1 MTADAVPR
9 RVRLWRLVP
18 VAALLCFVLVLRAP
32 ITVIPPLLGPIRAD
46 LGVDAATAGLLTS
59 IPVLCFGLL
68 TPVASRILRTIGVNL
83 GGVYC
88 LLGIIVGSVVRS
100 VGDVTAAFAGTVLL
114 GVAMAIGN
122 LAIPMLIGRQF
133 RHRAE
138 MLTGAYVITTNLTVT
153 ATTALAVPT
162 AALLGWRWT
171 AAGSG
176 LLLGLAGLVAWVLVY
191 PPGIHGVRAPI
202 RRWAGQHEPVT
213 VEHPS
218 SAQPAT
224 RGPLWRV
231 TGLLSIAFAGHTFA
245 YYAVTAWLPTALV
258 DLRGMTRAEAGV
270 AASLFQAAGMA
281 GPLLVP
287 ILAALRWSSVR
298 TVVVIGAAWVLM
310 PAGMLVAPQWWA
322 VWCVFGGLAQAG
334 FFTSV
339 MAVVIRRSR
348 NVDENRRT
356 TTVMQTVGYSVAA
369 IGPVITGWIHQH
381 TGGWATPFA
390 IILGVTVLMVVAAS
404 FAVHKPAAN
413 PLIVGSAG

>member
-1 MTADAVPR
+1 MSADAVPR
-9 RVRLWRLVP
+9 RMRMWRLVP
-18 VAALLCFVLVLRAP
+18 VVALLCFAPVLRAP

-46 LGVDAATAGLLTS
+46 LGIDATTAGLLTS

-68 TPVASRILRTIGVNL
+68 TPVASRILSAIGVNL

-88 LLGIIVGSVVRS
+88 LVGIIVGSVVRS
-100 VGDVTAAFAGTVLL
+100 AGDVTAAFAGTVLL
-114 GVAMAIGN
+114 GVSMAMGN

-176 LLLGLAGLVAWVLVY
+176 LLLGLGSLGAWVLVY
-191 PPGIHGVRAPI
+191 PPGIQGARAQI
-202 RRWAGQHEPVT
+202 RRWAGQREPVAA
-213 VEHPS
+213 ERRS
-218 SAQPAT
+218 SAPPAT
-224 RGPLWRV
+224 RGALWRV

-270 AASLFQAAGMA
+270 AASLFQAAGLA

-339 MAVVIRRSR
+339 MSVVIRRSR

-356 TTVMQTVGYSVAA
+356 TAVMQTVGYSVAA
-369 IGPVITGWIHQH
+369 IGPVITGWVHQH
-381 TGGWATPFA
+381 TGGWAVPFA
-390 IILGVTVLMVVAAS
+390 IVLGVTVVMVAAAS
-404 FAVHKPAAN
+404 FAVRRAPAE
-413 PLIVGSAG
+413 PVVGG

>member
-1 MTADAVPR
+1 M
-9 RVRLWRLVP
+9 
-18 VAALLCFVLVLRAP
+18 AALLCFALVLRAP

-88 LLGIIVGSVVRS
+88 LLGIIVGSLVRS
-100 VGDVTAAFAGTVLL
+100 AGGVTAAFAGTVLL

-122 LAIPMLIGRQF
+122 LAVPMLIGRQF

-176 LLLGLAGLVAWVLVY
+176 LLLGLAGLAAWVLVY
-191 PPGIHGVRAPI
+191 PPGIQGVRANI
-202 RRWAGQHEPVT
+202 RRWAGQPDPVAP
-213 VEHPS
+213 ESRS
-218 SAQPAT
+218 SAPTTTT

-258 DLRGMTRAEAGV
+258 DLRGMTTAEAGV
-270 AASLFQAAGMA
+270 AASLFQAAGLA

-287 ILAALRWSSVR
+287 VLAALRWSSVR

-322 VWCVFGGLAQAG
+322 VWSVFGGLAQAG

-339 MAVVIRRSR
+339 MSVVIRRSR

-369 IGPVITGWIHQH
+369 VGPVITGWIHQH

-390 IILGVTVLMVVAAS
+390 IILGVTVLMVAAAS
-404 FAVHKPAAN
+404 FAVRKP
-413 PLIVGSAG
+413 PTVEPISAGSTV

>member
-1 MTADAVPR
+1 MSADAVPR
-9 RVRLWRLVP
+9 RVRMWRLVP
-18 VAALLCFVLVLRAP
+18 VVALLCFALVLRAP

-46 LGVDAATAGLLTS
+46 LGIDATTAGLLTS

-68 TPVASRILRTIGVNL
+68 TPVASRILSAIGVNL

-88 LLGIIVGSVVRS
+88 LVGIIVGSVVRS
-100 VGDVTAAFAGTVLL
+100 AGDVTAAFAGTVLL
-114 GVAMAIGN
+114 GVSMAMGN

-176 LLLGLAGLVAWVLVY
+176 LLLGLGSLVAWVLVY
-191 PPGIHGVRAPI
+191 PPGIQGARAQI
-202 RRWAGQHEPVT
+202 RRWAGQREPVA
-213 VEHPS
+213 VERRS

-224 RGPLWRV
+224 RGALWRV

-270 AASLFQAAGMA
+270 AASLFQAAGLA

-348 NVDENRRT
+348 SVDENRRT
-356 TTVMQTVGYSVAA
+356 TAVMQTVGYSVAA
-369 IGPVITGWIHQH
+369 IGPVITGWVHQQ
-381 TGGWATPFA
+381 TGGWAIPFA
-390 IILGVTVLMVVAAS
+390 IVLGVTVVMVAAAS
-404 FAVHKPAAN
+404 VAVRRAPAE
-413 PLIVGSAG
+413 PVIGG

>member
-1 MTADAVPR
+1 MSADAVPR
-9 RVRLWRLVP
+9 RMRLWRLVP
-18 VAALLCFVLVLRAP
+18 VAALLCFALVLRAP

-46 LGVDAATAGLLTS
+46 LGIDAATAGLLTS

-68 TPVASRILRTIGVNL
+68 TPVASRILSKIGVNL

-88 LLGIIVGSVVRS
+88 LVGIILGSVVRS
-100 VGDVTAAFAGTVLL
+100 AGDVTAAFAGTVLL
-114 GVAMAIGN
+114 GVSMAMGN

-176 LLLGLAGLVAWVLVY
+176 LLLGLGSLVAWVLVY
-191 PPGIHGVRAPI
+191 PPGIQGARARI
-202 RRWAGQHEPVT
+202 RRWAGQRDPVA
-213 VEHPS
+213 VERRS
-218 SAQPAT
+218 SAPPAT
-224 RGPLWRV
+224 RGALWRV

-270 AASLFQAAGMA
+270 AASLFQAAGLA

-287 ILAALRWSSVR
+287 FLAALRWSSVR

-339 MAVVIRRSR
+339 MSVVIRRSR

-356 TTVMQTVGYSVAA
+356 TAVMQTVGYSVAA
-369 IGPVITGWIHQH
+369 IGPVITGWVHQH
-381 TGGWATPFA
+381 TGGWAAPFV
-390 IILGVTVLMVVAAS
+390 IVLGVTIVMVAAAS
-404 FAVHKPAAN
+404 FAVRRAPAE
-413 PLIVGSAG
+413 PVVGG

>member
-1 MTADAVPR
+1 M
-9 RVRLWRLVP
+9 WRLVP
-18 VAALLCFVLVLRAP
+18 VAALLCFALVLRAP

-46 LGVDAATAGLLTS
+46 LGIDAATAGLLTS

-68 TPVASRILRTIGVNL
+68 TPVASRILGAIGVNL

-88 LLGIIVGSVVRS
+88 LVGIIVGSVVRS
-100 VGDVTAAFAGTVLL
+100 AGDVTAAFAGTVLL
-114 GVAMAIGN
+114 GVSMAMGN

-176 LLLGLAGLVAWVLVY
+176 LLLGLGSLVAWVLVY
-191 PPGIHGVRAPI
+191 PPGIQGAREQI
-202 RRWAGQHEPVT
+202 RRWAGQREPVA
-213 VEHPS
+213 VERRS
-218 SAQPAT
+218 SAPPAT
-224 RGPLWRV
+224 RGALWRV

-270 AASLFQAAGMA
+270 AASLFQAAGLA

-287 ILAALRWSSVR
+287 VLAALRWSSVR

-322 VWCVFGGLAQAG
+322 VWCVLGGLAQAG

-339 MAVVIRRSR
+339 MSVVIRRSR
-348 NVDENRRT
+348 SVDENRRT
-356 TTVMQTVGYSVAA
+356 TAVMQTVGYSVAA
-369 IGPVITGWIHQH
+369 IGPVITGWVHQL
-381 TGGWATPFA
+381 TGGWAIPFA
-390 IILGVTVLMVVAAS
+390 IVLGVTVVMVAAAS
-404 FAVHKPAAN
+404 FAVRRGPAE
-413 PLIVGSAG
+413 PVVGG

>member
-1 MTADAVPR
+1 MSADAMPR
-9 RVRLWRLVP
+9 RVRMWRLVP
-18 VAALLCFVLVLRAP
+18 VVALLCFALVLRAP

-46 LGVDAATAGLLTS
+46 LGIDATTAGLLTS

-68 TPVASRILRTIGVNL
+68 TPVASRILSAIGVNL

-88 LLGIIVGSVVRS
+88 LVGIIVGSVVRS
-100 VGDVTAAFAGTVLL
+100 AGDVTAAFAGTVLL
-114 GVAMAIGN
+114 GVSMAMGN

-153 ATTALAVPT
+153 ATTTLAVPT

-176 LLLGLAGLVAWVLVY
+176 LLLGLGSLVAWVLVY
-191 PPGIHGVRAPI
+191 PPGIQGARAQI
-202 RRWAGQHEPVT
+202 RRWAGQREPVAA
-213 VEHPS
+213 ERRS
-218 SAQPAT
+218 SAPPAT
-224 RGPLWRV
+224 RGALWRV

-270 AASLFQAAGMA
+270 AASLFQAAGLA

-287 ILAALRWSSVR
+287 VLAALRWSSVR

-339 MAVVIRRSR
+339 MSVVIRRSR

-356 TTVMQTVGYSVAA
+356 TAVMQTVGYSVAA
-369 IGPVITGWIHQH
+369 IGPVITGWVHQH
-381 TGGWATPFA
+381 TGGWAAPFA
-390 IILGVTVLMVVAAS
+390 IVLGVTIVMVAAAS
-404 FAVHKPAAN
+404 FAVRRAPAE
-413 PLIVGSAG
+413 PVVGG